1 MLIKLNSL
9 IVMKKITLMLAATIL
24 SCSVLMAQKPAT
36 SMPDTDLSFKETTH
50 DFGKIPQGKPV
61 TTIFEATNTTK
72 APITLTNVVASC
84 GCTTPAWKPG
94 PYKPGEKFPITV
106 GYNAAN
112 PGSFNK
118 TVTIMYGNNETQ
130 MIYIKGTVEANV
142 DNGKPMQ

>member
-1 MLIKLNSL
+1 
-9 IVMKKITLMLAATIL
+9 MKKIALMLTATIL
-24 SCSVLMAQKPAT
+24 SYGALMAQEAT
-36 SMPDTDLSFKETTH
+36 TTVAHTDLSFKETTH

-61 TTIFEATNTTK
+61 TTIFEATNTSK

-130 MIYIKGTVEANV
+130 MIYIKGTVEADV